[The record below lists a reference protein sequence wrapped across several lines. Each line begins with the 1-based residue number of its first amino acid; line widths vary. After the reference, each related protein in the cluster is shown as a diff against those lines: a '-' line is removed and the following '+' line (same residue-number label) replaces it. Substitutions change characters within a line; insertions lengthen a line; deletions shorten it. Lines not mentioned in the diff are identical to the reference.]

1 MELHFTPLRNIL
13 LPLLLLAAPLST
25 PIGAEAPPAGEKKA
39 PAAHAESQLKWLE
52 SLPEALAEAKKRDAY
67 ILVDLYAEWCG
78 WCKQLE
84 KKVFSTPE
92 FAAKVKDF
100 VLLRVD
106 TEDGADGARLQ
117 ALHDASSLPSTL
129 ILDAKGVRVGQIN
142 GYAPTREFISYI
154 DQQMAAWK
162 DLLNHYPGLLAS
174 DNTEVQLELAKELHK
189 RQDGERSARLYELV
203 AGKLDPQSSTYA
215 WLHYM
220 LADSY
225 RLDRRFDQ
233 AETAI
238 DKARAVIAKAEE
250 PAMLGEQLDLLR
262 YYIAQDKSDC
272 RGARSSLELFLEA
285 HPSSQLRPRLQK
297 TLNELRLDSKC
308 T

>member
-1 MELHFTPLRNIL
+1 MELHLTPLRNIL
-13 LPLLLLAAPLST
+13 LPLLLLAPL
-25 PIGAEAPPAGEKKA
+25 PAVAAPPGEKN
-39 PAAHAESQLKWLE
+39 PGSHAAGGSSEGQLKWLV
-52 SLPEALAEAKKRDAY
+52 SLPEALAEAKKRDTY

-84 KKVFSTPE
+84 KKVFTTPE
-92 FAAKVKDF
+92 FAARVKDF

-117 ALHDASSLPSTL
+117 ALHDASSLPTTL
-129 ILDAKGVRVGQIN
+129 ILDAKGVRIGQIN
-142 GYAPTREFISYI
+142 GFAPTKEFIGYI
-154 DQQMAAWK
+154 DQQMNGWK
-162 DLLNHYPGLLAS
+162 EMLSHYPGLLAS
-174 DNTEVQLELAKELHK
+174 QETATQLEVAKELHQ
-189 RQDGERSARLYELV
+189 RQDGERSAALYEAV
-203 AGKLDPQSSTYA
+203 AKTLDPQSSTYA

-233 AETAI
+233 AEKTI
-238 DKARAVIAKAEE
+238 EKARAVLAKAEE

-272 RGARSSLELFLEA
+272 REARSSLEIFLEA

>member
-1 MELHFTPLRNIL
+1 MKPLRKTS
-13 LPLLLLAAPLST
+13 LPLVLLASVLLGSPVLGS
-25 PIGAEAPPAGEKKA
+25 PVPAS
-39 PAAHAESQLKWLE
+39 PAAAASEKHGGLDWLE
-52 SLPEALAEAKKRDAY
+52 SLPEALAEARKKDAY
-67 ILVDLYAEWCG
+67 ILVDLYADWCG

-84 KKVFSTPE
+84 KKVFATPE
-92 FAAKVKDF
+92 FAARVEGF

-117 ALHDASSLPSTL
+117 ALHDANSLPTTL

-142 GYAPTREFISYI
+142 GFAPTAEFIGYI
-154 DQQMAAWK
+154 DQQLAAWK
-162 DLLNHYPGLLAS
+162 DMLGNYPGLLAS
-174 DNTEVQLELAKELHK
+174 QDTEVQLELAKELHQ
-189 RQDGERSARLYELV
+189 RQDGERSAALYEAV
-203 AGKLDPQSSTYA
+203 AKKIDPQSSTYA

-225 RLDRRFDQ
+225 RLGRNFDQ
-233 AETAI
+233 AEKTI
-238 DKARAVIAKAEE
+238 EKARAVLARAKE
-250 PAMLGEQLDLLR
+250 PGMLGEQLDLLR

-285 HPSSQLRPRLQK
+285 HPASQMRPRLQK
-297 TLNELRLDSKC
+297 TLNELRLDTKC